1 MLSHGS
7 LWVSEAS
14 YAMVGDVTIAK
25 KGENNSCLAPGGSI
39 HEGSS
44 LVHVKSFSK
53 PTSTSVQGVVH
64 SSFRYSG
71 FKECSRSF
79 PSQKVVNI
87 YCSQLSANA
96 ALEFSS
102 EELGTGQ
109 LVFAQIP
116 CSEYAT
122 HPQVRKLW
130 LVVVTVAQWIS
141 GNAKLHLLR
150 AAKNLQQDPFGTA
163 GLTLHF
169 HGIMSHHSATVR
181 YGQFVFQCMV

>member
-1 MLSHGS
+1 M
-7 LWVSEAS
+7 WKVSVNPRQLQFKELFIP
-14 YAMVGDVTIAK
+14 VFGIQV
-25 KGENNSCLAPGGSI
+25 
-39 HEGSS
+39 
-44 LVHVKSFSK
+44 SK
-53 PTSTSVQGVVH
+53 SVQGVFQV
-64 SSFRYSG
+64 
-71 FKECSRSF
+71 K
-79 PSQKVVNI
+79 KVVNI

-96 ALEFSS
+96 VLEFSS

-116 CSEYAT
+116 WSEYAT